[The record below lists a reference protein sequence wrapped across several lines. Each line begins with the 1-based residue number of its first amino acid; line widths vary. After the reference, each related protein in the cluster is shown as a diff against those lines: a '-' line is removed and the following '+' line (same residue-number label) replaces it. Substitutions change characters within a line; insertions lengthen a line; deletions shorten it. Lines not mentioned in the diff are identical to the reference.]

1 MQSNPA
7 QHPTILLVTGDDLLR
22 RSLAR
27 RLSQLGHPVVVA
39 RDAQGARLAWEQ
51 SHSAVDLL
59 LTDVLLPGMGGPVLA
74 RKLTTRSPRLGVI
87 FLSAHRGE
95 VLIAQGVLPPNAL
108 CLSKRH
114 PTELLAGAVHRALV
128 PPKERLQVA

>member
-1 MQSNPA
+1 MQPNPA
-7 QHPTILLVTGDDLLR
+7 RHPTILLVTGDDLLR
-22 RSLAR
+22 HALAL
-27 RLSQLGHPVVVA
+27 RLHALGHPVVNA

-51 SHSAVDLL
+51 SGSTIDLL

-74 RKLTTRSPRLGVI
+74 RKLTARAPRTGVI

-114 PTELLAGAVHRALV
+114 PPELLAGAIHRALV
-128 PPKERLQVA
+128 PPKRRRRVA

>member
-1 MQSNPA
+1 MQSKSSN
-7 QHPTILLVTGDDLLR
+7 HPTILLVTSDDLLR

-27 RLSQLGHPVVVA
+27 QLSELGHPVVTA

-51 SHSAVDLL
+51 SPAPVDLL
-59 LTDVLLPGMGGPVLA
+59 LADVLLPGMGGPVLA
-74 RKLTTRSPRLGVI
+74 RKLTARAPGLGVI

-114 PTELLAGAVHRALV
+114 PTELLAQAIHRALV
-128 PPKERLQVA
+128 PPERISRSA